1 MQWSVLRSILLDW
14 ALHRQ
19 AVHNYNNQRQK
30 RQWELVRQ
38 LRETDTGGTSN
49 EGLSLESQHLP
60 VTPAQE
66 GDPWGFL
73 SCQSGVGQQEQT
85 QLYQD

>member
-1 MQWSVLRSILLDW
+1 MGVGETTQGNKHWS
-14 ALHRQ
+14 HK
-19 AVHNYNNQRQK
+19 H
-30 RQWELVRQ
+30 
-38 LRETDTGGTSN
+38 

-60 VTPAQE
+60 VTPALE

-73 SCQSGVGQQEQT
+73 SCQSRVGQQQQT

>member
-1 MQWSVLRSILLDW
+1 MG
-14 ALHRQ
+14 AG
-19 AVHNYNNQRQK
+19 
-30 RQWELVRQ
+30 
-38 LRETDTGGTSN
+38 ETAQGNGHWRHKH

-60 VTPAQE
+60 VTPALE